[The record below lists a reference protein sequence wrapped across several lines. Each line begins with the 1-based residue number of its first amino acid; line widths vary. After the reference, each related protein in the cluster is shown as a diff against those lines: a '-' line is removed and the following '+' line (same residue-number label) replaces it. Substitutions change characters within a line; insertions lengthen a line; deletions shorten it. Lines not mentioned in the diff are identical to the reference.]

1 MAKKNH
7 FDMNMGLDMSSMTDL
22 VTQVEKA
29 ADPASIV
36 TEEVQE
42 ESLDVEPIQEEN
54 SPAKEVRDFHF
65 DEILKEREKKT
76 KKWCPITIAEEQL
89 AILNALKKYS
99 KDEISIRDI
108 LYNIV
113 DNVLSQHN
121 DKIKDI
127 IKKVEKAE
135 IKKIQERLK
144 NYA

>member
-22 VTQVEKA
+22 VTQVENA
-29 ADPASIV
+29 ADPASIA

-42 ESLDVEPIQEEN
+42 EPFDAELIQDKNSLTKDVTVN
-54 SPAKEVRDFHF
+54 L
-65 DEILKEREKKT
+65 DELLKEREKKT

-99 KDEISIRDI
+99 NDEISIRDI

>member
-29 ADPASIV
+29 AEPAPIV
-36 TEEVQE
+36 VTDTETEEASE
-42 ESLDVEPIQEEN
+42 EDAENPTNEVSISNLD
-54 SPAKEVRDFHF
+54 D
-65 DEILKEREKKT
+65 ILRIREKKVG
-76 KKWCPITIAEEQL
+76 KWCPITIADEQL
-89 AILNALKKYS
+89 AVLNALKIHA

-113 DNVLSQHN
+113 ESVLSQHN
-121 DKIKDI
+121 DKIKGI
-127 IKKVEKAE
+127 IKKAEKAE
-135 IKKIQERLK
+135 IKKIQERFK

>member
-29 ADPASIV
+29 AEPASI
-36 TEEVQE
+36 TEQVQE
-42 ESLDVEPIQEEN
+42 ESFDVEPIQEEN
-54 SPAKEVRDFHF
+54 YSAKEVTDFHL
-65 DEILKEREKKT
+65 DEILKVREKKP

>member
-29 ADPASIV
+29 AEPTPITD
-36 TEEVQE
+36 TEEEPVE
-42 ESLDVEPIQEEN
+42 ISNDVELDITSLD
-54 SPAKEVRDFHF
+54 K
-65 DEILKEREKKT
+65 ILKVREKKVN
-76 KKWCPITIAEEQL
+76 KWCPITIAEEHL
-89 AILNALKKYS
+89 AIVNALKKHS
-99 KDEISIRDI
+99 KVEISVRDV

-113 DNVLSQHN
+113 ESVLSQHN
-121 DKIKDI
+121 DKIKEI
-127 IKKVEKAE
+127 VKKVEKAE

>member
-7 FDMNMGLDMSSMTDL
+7 FDMNMGLDMSGMTDL

-29 ADPASIV
+29 AEPTPIA
-36 TEEVQE
+36 EEVQE
-42 ESLDVEPIQEEN
+42 ESFDTELIQDKNSLTKDVTVNLDEL
-54 SPAKEVRDFHF
+54 
-65 DEILKEREKKT
+65 LKEREKKT

-99 KDEISIRDI
+99 NDEISIRDI